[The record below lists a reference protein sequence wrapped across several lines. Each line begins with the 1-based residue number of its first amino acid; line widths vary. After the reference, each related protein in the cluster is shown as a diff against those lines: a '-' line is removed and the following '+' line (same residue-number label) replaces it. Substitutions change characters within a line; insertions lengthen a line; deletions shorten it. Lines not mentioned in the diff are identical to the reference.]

1 MNHFSLGFCPLHSTD
16 TALLRVAND
25 LLASDSGALSLLVL
39 LDLSA
44 AFDTVCHSVL
54 LFHLSEISIT
64 DTVLQ
69 WLGSYLSYRQQFISI
84 DKPKSF
90 LSFFL
95 VEYLNYMFLVKSSQV
110 KSSFIVN
117 SSTCTV
123 HTYRELKLRYS
134 QTLGA
139 YS

>member
-1 MNHFSLGFCPLHSTD
+1 MNDAISSFAFSLECYKL
-16 TALLRVAND
+16 
-25 LLASDSGALSLLVL
+25 
-39 LDLSA
+39 
-44 AFDTVCHSVL
+44 
-54 LFHLSEISIT
+54 I
-64 DTVLQ
+64 
-69 WLGSYLSYRQQFISI
+69 
-84 DKPKSF
+84 
-90 LSFFL
+90 
-95 VEYLNYMFLVKSSQV
+95 SQV